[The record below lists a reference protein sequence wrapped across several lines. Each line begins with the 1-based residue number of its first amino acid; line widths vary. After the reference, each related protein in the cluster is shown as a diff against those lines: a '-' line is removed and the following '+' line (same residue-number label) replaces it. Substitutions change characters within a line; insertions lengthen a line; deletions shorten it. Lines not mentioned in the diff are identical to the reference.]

1 MKAMTVKQ
9 VSELT
14 GVSVRT
20 LQYYDDIGLLSPSE
34 RTEAGYRLYEE
45 AQLAT
50 LQEILLFRELEFPLK
65 DIKAI
70 LDNPAYDKER
80 ALHQQIELLTLKKE
94 RLEGLIRLAEELK
107 NEQSNVQRGT
117 GNKSQEGSADQTGN
131 AYPAGNP
138 DESGTRIESRT
149 ERRKERSH
157 TMDFTAFDKTKLEE
171 YKKRAREQYSDTDA
185 YKEYEVK
192 SAGRTSEDE
201 QVFAKEFMAIFAKFG
216 ALLEDGTDSNTAGD
230 NAAASSSEASSSEA
244 SSPKASSPKA
254 SSPEASSPKAS
265 LSKASAPEAQALVQ
279 ELRDY
284 ITEHFYT
291 CTPEILSGLG
301 KMYAADG
308 EFKENIDRAGGTG
321 TAEFVSQAIDI
332 YCRK

>member
-9 VSELT
+9 VSKLT

-94 RLEGLIRLAEELK
+94 RLEGLIRLAED
-107 NEQSNVQRGT
+107 
-117 GNKSQEGSADQTGN
+117 AD
-131 AYPAGNP
+131 PAGNP

-230 NAAASSSEASSSEA
+230 NAAASSSEASSPEA